1 MMMRQTPMNNTP
13 AMNASSSLFVFL
25 RFFIFDL
32 PYLSTAPIADFPAFG
47 VMVCKRCI
55 YIKWWSVIIMG
66 LHLLHIELLADS
78 QTPCLFIDTQPIV
91 SALNSDTMSVRYY
104 GRFADFPAL
113 RHSESVMRGNDS
125 LNIPTRYAL
134 GRTKT

>member
-1 MMMRQTPMNNTP
+1 M
-13 AMNASSSLFVFL
+13 
-25 RFFIFDL
+25 
-32 PYLSTAPIADFPAFG
+32 
-47 VMVCKRCI
+47 
-55 YIKWWSVIIMG
+55 IIMG

-113 RHSESVMRGNDS
+113 RHSESVMRGNDFPQYS
-125 LNIPTRYAL
+125 DSVCFGYEQRHEQELICSE
-134 GRTKT
+134 